1 MTAAPARR
9 PGRSS
14 ASWRLSD
21 RLGLG
26 LAWLLGLLFCA
37 IAAAIVIYFLVEGIR
52 YLRPNLLVTN
62 PAAAAS
68 SESQTGGFLDP
79 LLGTVIVGAMAMA
92 IAVPVGV
99 GIAVWL
105 SEFGRPTGLA
115 RVAESAVEMLA
126 GEPSVVLALFG
137 TILFT
142 APALGFL
149 SQTTHGIVLG
159 QSFFAAAALLSLV
172 GLPMVVASTREG
184 LQAIPSHVREASYA
198 VGKTKIATTRRVLL
212 PAARPSVITGTM
224 LGLGRVISDTAIVL
238 LLLGGTLTFSTANST
253 PVLGLLRGTG
263 DTLTGYIYYNAPTGD
278 GNQPSKA
285 YAAAFVLMLMV
296 LALNLGVDFV
306 DRSLAAGGAM
316 ELRKPPPVRRLTGNE
331 AYAPRVP
338 VAPPPPGT
346 VPQAAGHER
355 QRAPTRVRGAGAA
368 DGAGQRDR
376 DRPNAGRELSVTYG
390 SQPAVKSVSLP
401 IRQGEVLALIG
412 PSGCGKTTLLRSLN
426 RLTELTRGASASGRI
441 TLDGVDIADAGAD
454 RTPPPGDDGLPA
466 AQPVPDERV
475 RQRRLRAA

>member
-1 MTAAPARR
+1 M
-9 PGRSS
+9 
-14 ASWRLSD
+14 SWRFSD

-26 LAWLLGLLFCA
+26 FAWLLGLLFCA

-62 PAAAAS
+62 PAAAS

-79 LLGTVIVGAMAMA
+79 LLGTVILGTMAMA
-92 IAVPVGV
+92 IAVPAGV

-149 SQTTHGIVLG
+149 SQTTHGVVLG

-172 GLPMVVASTREG
+172 GLPLVVATTREG

-296 LALNLGVDFV
+296 LALNLGVDV
-306 DRSLAAGGAM
+306 V
-316 ELRKPPPVRRLTGNE
+316 VRRSRK
-331 AYAPRVP
+331 A
-338 VAPPPPGT
+338 
-346 VPQAAGHER
+346 
-355 QRAPTRVRGAGAA
+355 
-368 DGAGQRDR
+368 
-376 DRPNAGRELSVTYG
+376 VTW
-390 SQPAVKSVSLP
+390 K
-401 IRQGEVLALIG
+401 
-412 PSGCGKTTLLRSLN
+412 
-426 RLTELTRGASASGRI
+426 
-441 TLDGVDIADAGAD
+441 
-454 RTPPPGDDGLPA
+454 
-466 AQPVPDERV
+466 
-475 RQRRLRAA
+475 

>member
-1 MTAAPARR
+1 MSATTAAPVRR
-9 PGRSS
+9 PDSSS

-37 IAAAIVIYFLVEGIR
+37 IAAAVVIYFLVEGIR

-62 PAAAAS
+62 PVAAA

-79 LLGTVIVGAMAMA
+79 LLGTVIVGTMAMA
-92 IAVPVGV
+92 IALPVGV

-105 SEFGRPTGLA
+105 SEFGRPTGAA
-115 RVAESAVEMLA
+115 RVAESAIEMMA

-137 TILFT
+137 LSLFELH
-142 APALGFL
+142 ALGFL
-149 SQTTHGIVLG
+149 SQATHGVVLG

-172 GLPMVVASTREG
+172 GLPLVVASTREG

-285 YAAAFVLMLMV
+285 YAATFVLLLLV
-296 LALNLGVDFV
+296 LALNLGVDV
-306 DRSLAAGGAM
+306 
-316 ELRKPPPVRRLTGNE
+316 V
-331 AYAPRVP
+331 
-338 VAPPPPGT
+338 
-346 VPQAAGHER
+346 
-355 QRAPTRVRGAGAA
+355 
-368 DGAGQRDR
+368 
-376 DRPNAGRELSVTYG
+376 
-390 SQPAVKSVSLP
+390 
-401 IRQGEVLALIG
+401 
-412 PSGCGKTTLLRSLN
+412 LN
-426 RLTELTRGASASGRI
+426 RSRKAVTWK
-441 TLDGVDIADAGAD
+441 
-454 RTPPPGDDGLPA
+454 
-466 AQPVPDERV
+466 
-475 RQRRLRAA
+475 

>member
-1 MTAAPARR
+1 MSSVTAAP
-9 PGRSS
+9 PGRRETSS
-14 ASWRLSD
+14 ASWRLTD

-52 YLRPNLLVTN
+52 YLSPSLLVTN
-62 PAAAAS
+62 PAPGV

-79 LLGTVIVGAMAMA
+79 LLGTVIIGFLAMA
-92 IAVPVGV
+92 IATPVGV

-105 SEFGRPTGLA
+105 SEFGRPTALA
-115 RVAESAVEMLA
+115 RVAESSVEMLA

-137 TILFT
+137 TVLFT
-142 APALGFL
+142 VNGLGFL
-149 SQTTHGIVLG
+149 SQTSHGIVLG

-212 PAARPSVITGTM
+212 PAARPSMITGTM
-224 LGLGRVISDTAIVL
+224 LGLGRVIGDTAIVL
-238 LLLGGTLTFSTANST
+238 LLLGGTLTFQPANSI

-306 DRSLAAGGAM
+306 LRRS
-316 ELRKPPPVRRLTGNE
+316 
-331 AYAPRVP
+331 
-338 VAPPPPGT
+338 
-346 VPQAAGHER
+346 
-355 QRAPTRVRGAGAA
+355 QRAVRW
-368 DGAGQRDR
+368 
-376 DRPNAGRELSVTYG
+376 S
-390 SQPAVKSVSLP
+390 
-401 IRQGEVLALIG
+401 
-412 PSGCGKTTLLRSLN
+412 
-426 RLTELTRGASASGRI
+426 
-441 TLDGVDIADAGAD
+441 
-454 RTPPPGDDGLPA
+454 
-466 AQPVPDERV
+466 
-475 RQRRLRAA
+475 